1 MLAALATHSWASP
14 WTAGRPA
21 VMTDA
26 TEEAPRRKS
35 VPRPQQRVAF
45 MVSNGISFQDVLAA
59 SCRTVT
65 MSRAIAEAQGLV
77 EATQPAGGAAAAAEE
92 MLTFVQKYKRPADAK
107 VCDWFVYE
115 MSPTN
120 RDGLLEPVKK
130 LPNSLEIQDSRIRG
144 MAEPIVTTLFALP
157 KPVKHAYLNGG
168 LEYLVRNG
176 KTPDSVPTKQRA
188 FDIRRLEFS
197 IVIHQAAQNY
207 MQDVDADSVNPAYLS
222 HANELVS
229 ELAKNDGE
237 LPAWLEFDE
246 PKVRAAPLLTVV
258 HASMA
263 LSLTV
268 APPFARSPRCAA
280 TSPSSKES
288 TSTSRASLSMSMRGR
303 WSSC

>member
-1 MLAALATHSWASP
+1 
-14 WTAGRPA
+14 
-21 VMTDA
+21 
-26 TEEAPRRKS
+26 
-35 VPRPQQRVAF
+35 
-45 MVSNGISFQDVLAA
+45 
-59 SCRTVT
+59 

-107 VCDWFVYE
+107 VCNWFVYE

-130 LPNSLEIQDSRIRG
+130 LEIQDSRIRG

-207 MQDVDADSVNPAYLS
+207 MQDVDADSVSPPSL
-222 HANELVS
+222 
-229 ELAKNDGE
+229 
-237 LPAWLEFDE
+237 
-246 PKVRAAPLLTVV
+246 
-258 HASMA
+258 HAS
-263 LSLTV
+263 
-268 APPFARSPRCAA
+268 
-280 TSPSSKES
+280 
-288 TSTSRASLSMSMRGR
+288 SRPAVG
-303 WSSC
+303 